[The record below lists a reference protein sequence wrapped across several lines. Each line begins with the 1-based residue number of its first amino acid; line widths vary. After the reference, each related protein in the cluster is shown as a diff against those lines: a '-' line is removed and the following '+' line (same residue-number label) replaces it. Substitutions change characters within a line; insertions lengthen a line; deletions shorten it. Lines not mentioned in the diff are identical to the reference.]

1 MASRRNKRPVVRSSD
16 RPELPAQQEP
26 ERRGPAAVPVPA
38 QREHVFRGPVAP
50 APASQAEP
58 LEQHAEHQ
66 AKLTRVKQFAFAL
79 SKRLEHGV
87 LRALRGDDRELKKA
101 LQDIGASDQ
110 KVNEILQRCGDYPGY
125 NFGQEAIE
133 KFLLALEEI
142 ADRDLPPMIKE
153 EMRRLE
159 GPVRNGWKRAF
170 ERHLATGGAAI
181 DVGTGSSSAE
191 KRPRQG

>member
-1 MASRRNKRPVVRSSD
+1 MW
-16 RPELPAQQEP
+16 L
-26 ERRGPAAVPVPA
+26 
-38 QREHVFRGPVAP
+38 
-50 APASQAEP
+50 
-58 LEQHAEHQ
+58 
-66 AKLTRVKQFAFAL
+66 
-79 SKRLEHGV
+79 
-87 LRALRGDDRELKKA
+87 ALRGDDRELKKA

-110 KVNEILQRCGDYPGY
+110 KVNEILQAPVR

-153 EMRRLE
+153 EMKRLE
-159 GPVRNGWKRAF
+159 GPVRKGWKRAF